1 MDNRTYVPEEKLYVP
16 IRWSLLQN
24 FMKKNNYTNEEEAM
38 RDYIQKIGVR
48 EIYNEEEYK
57 DREIMFWTYYQLKDN
72 DIVKFVH
79 YNTYRNNIDKY
90 LDK

>member
-1 MDNRTYVPEEKLYVP
+1 MDNRRYVPEEKLYVP

-24 FMKKNNYTNEEEAM
+24 FMKKNNYTNEEDAM

-79 YNTYRNNIDKY
+79 YKTYRNNIDKY